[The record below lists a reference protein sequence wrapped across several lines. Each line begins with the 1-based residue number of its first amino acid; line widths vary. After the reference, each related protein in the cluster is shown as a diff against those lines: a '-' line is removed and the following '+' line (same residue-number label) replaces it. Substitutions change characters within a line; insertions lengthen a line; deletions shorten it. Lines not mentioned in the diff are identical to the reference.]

1 MPNDPRIAPSHQ
13 AARLRAMASVIRFR
27 ALFATDEVYRQEIA
41 RAAEMES
48 EALALERA
56 P

>member
-1 MPNDPRIAPSHQ
+1 MTHPMTDSQRQ
-13 AARLRAMASVIRFR
+13 AARLRALAWVIRHR
-27 ALFATDEVYRQEIA
+27 ALFADDEVYRQEIA

-48 EALALERA
+48 EALALERS

>member
-1 MPNDPRIAPSHQ
+1 MSEPQCQ
-13 AARLRAMASVIRFR
+13 AARLRALAQVIRHR
-27 ALFATDEVYRQEIA
+27 ALFADEAVYRQECA

-48 EALALERA
+48 EALALERQ